1 VAAFL
6 VSGVACCGVDQDA
19 NGGGEMSR
27 ESLQAAAEKADAIV
41 FGTLSF
47 VHPALEWVHDVSSES
62 ECAAYKIDGREAGA
76 VTRRAAV
83 MTIVSEG
90 RRGSLLGVVERAW
103 KKSGYSITGVDRD
116 RAMPAIY
123 ARSSEGFQMSL
134 SVGYKGRF
142 HVSVTTPCFIMAKVG
157 PPRTRAN
164 GRPFTGDVVP
174 APDIHS
180 DFWSA
185 GAS

>member
-1 VAAFL
+1 M
-6 VSGVACCGVDQDA
+6 SGD
-19 NGGGEMSR
+19 
-27 ESLQAAAEKADAIV
+27 SLQTAAKKADAIV
-41 FGTLSF
+41 FDTLSS
-47 VHPALEWVHDVSSES
+47 VQPTLEWVHDASSGS
-62 ECAAYKIDGREAGA
+62 GCDSHTIDGRETGA

-103 KKSGYSITGVDRD
+103 KKSGYAITGVDRD

-123 ARSSEGFQMSL
+123 ARSSEGFRMSL

-142 HVSVTTPCFIMAKVG
+142 HVSVTTPCFIMAEIG
-157 PPRTRAN
+157 PPQTRAN
-164 GRPFTGDVVP
+164 GQPFEGELVP
-174 APDIHS
+174 APNVHS